1 MLQFSCWCAVRGG
14 VKSQR
19 KKGAMAEKP
28 DTLAAIQMLES
39 QLAHIEQDQD
49 VKIAHLKRILD
60 VTRVLN
66 STLDRNVQLKMIQE
80 VATELT
86 RTTDS
91 STFLFDRKTG
101 ELYAEVATGEAAEK
115 LKRIV
120 VPLEGSIAG
129 WVIKTGQ
136 PAVVNDVQHDS
147 RHYNQAD
154 KLVSDD
160 QTQFVTRSIL
170 AVPLEAQGKI
180 IGVLEVVNK
189 VGDQPFTDEDLELLE
204 TLAAQAAVAIEKARL
219 FEQSDLVS
227 EVVHELRTPMTSII
241 GYSKMLSMP
250 GIPEETKA
258 KFTETIHREATRL
271 GKMVNDFLDWAR
283 LESGRVRFTQAQVDM
298 CRLVNETVQVIE
310 PQAQERGIRIE
321 KSIPGES
328 MVVTGD
334 EARLK
339 QVLVN
344 LASNGVKYNRDD
356 GMLAF
361 DVQRVQDRVSI
372 AVRDTGMGIPQES
385 LEKLFERF
393 YRVPGTENIVRGAGL
408 GLNITKSLVEAHGG
422 EIRVDSVVGEGTTFT
437 IVLPLASPA

>member
-258 KFTETIHREATRL
+258 QFAETIHREATRL